1 MTAATGPTLGQNRGF
16 KPPPFLLVALI
27 RVCMNRPIPPAIAAT
42 LLFVAG
48 LAVAVGLTAG
58 FVPSDGTADVSP
70 ALDTTGEGTGALSS
84 PGSGAADGEPP
95 YLAPPPE
102 TVTREE
108 YVRPGIDLSAA
119 AASDSQRLRGEH
131 SAKTFE
137 AQFAAVEDTEEFVES
152 FVANLS
158 ARAEALDGQHA
169 GLVADYRDGEISTRS
184 LLRGLVRLGAAVTEQ
199 QRLADRVEITVE
211 ATEDVTLSRAVQEQ
225 SAALKDEIP
234 ALESPVVDR
243 LVDGGFGS
251 GAAVYAQAGAE
262 GFVLAAPTE
271 TEIQRQA
278 TLRGQRDRNGTNQ
291 FIEEAGEDENPF
303 SLAAE
308 RARTLYGEDIG
319 LFPPPFG
326 ATTVYGIQGTI
337 TGGDFRAYLDGAT
350 ENIFHESQTVAV
362 DEVPVTTTRNHRL
375 GTLEL
380 VVNATVP
387 TGPMQVSVTDAGEP
401 VEGATV
407 QVANQTAGT
416 TDANGQR
423 WMVQPLGG
431 AEVAVTVENLT
442 VDVTLP

>member
-1 MTAATGPTLGQNRGF
+1 MD
-16 KPPPFLLVALI
+16 
-27 RVCMNRPIPPAIAAT
+27 RPSPPAIAAT

-58 FVPSDGTADVSP
+58 VVPSDGAASP
-70 ALDTTGEGTGALSS
+70 TLDTPGEETGVLSTPVS
-84 PGSGAADGEPP
+84 AADGDPP

-108 YVRPGIDLSAA
+108 YVRPGIDVSAA
-119 AASDSQRLRGEH
+119 AASDSQRLQSEH
-131 SAKTFE
+131 SATAFE
-137 AQFAAVEDTEEFVES
+137 TQFTTVADPEGFVES
-152 FVANLS
+152 FVANIS
-158 ARAEALDGQHA
+158 ARAEALDDQHA
-169 GLVADYRDGEISTRS
+169 QLLAEYRDGEISTRT
-184 LLRGLVRLGAAVTEQ
+184 LLRELVRLGAAVTEQ
-199 QRLADRVEITVE
+199 QRLANRVETTVE
-211 ATEDVTLSRAVQEQ
+211 ATEGVTLSRAVQEQ
-225 SAALKDEIP
+225 SAALDDEIP
-234 ALESPVVDR
+234 ALESPVVDK
-243 LVDGGFGS
+243 LVDGGFEP

-262 GFVLAAPTE
+262 GVVLVAPNSTHH
-271 TEIQRQA
+271 QRQA

-291 FIEEAGEDENPF
+291 FVEEAGEDENPF

-308 RARTLYGEDIG
+308 RARALYGENIG

-350 ENIFHESQTVAV
+350 ENVFHERQTVAV
-362 DEVPVTTTRNHRL
+362 DEVPVTTSRNHRL

-401 VEGATV
+401 VEGAAI

-423 WMVQPLGG
+423 WVVQPLGG
-431 AEVAVTVENLT
+431 AEVSVTVDDLT
-442 VDVTLP
+442 VSVTLP

>member
-1 MTAATGPTLGQNRGF
+1 MD
-16 KPPPFLLVALI
+16 
-27 RVCMNRPIPPAIAAT
+27 RPSPPAIAAT

-58 FVPSDGTADVSP
+58 VVPSDGAASP
-70 ALDTTGEGTGALSS
+70 TLDTPGEETGVLSTPVS
-84 PGSGAADGEPP
+84 AADGNPP

-108 YVRPGIDLSAA
+108 YIQPGIDVSAA
-119 AASDSQRLRGEH
+119 AASDSQQLQSEH
-131 SAKTFE
+131 SATTFE
-137 AQFAAVEDTEEFVES
+137 TQFTTVADPEAFVES
-152 FVANLS
+152 FVANVS
-158 ARAEALDGQHA
+158 ARAEALDDQHA
-169 GLVADYRDGEISTRS
+169 QLLVEYRDGEISTRT
-184 LLRGLVRLGAAVTEQ
+184 LLRELVRLGAAVTEQ
-199 QRLADRVEITVE
+199 QRLADRVETTVE
-211 ATEDVTLSRAVQEQ
+211 ATEDVTLSRAVREQ
-225 SAALKDEIP
+225 FAALDDEIP
-234 ALESPVVDR
+234 ALESPVVDK
-243 LVDGGFGS
+243 LIDGGFEP

-262 GFVLAAPTE
+262 GVVLVAPDGTHH
-271 TEIQRQA
+271 QRQA

-291 FIEEAGEDENPF
+291 FVEEAGEDENPF

-308 RARTLYGEDIG
+308 RARALYGENIG

-350 ENIFHESQTVAV
+350 ENVFHERQTVAV
-362 DEVPVTTTRNHRL
+362 EEVPVTTSRNHRL

-401 VEGATV
+401 VEGAAI

-423 WMVQPLGG
+423 WVVQPLDG
-431 AEVAVTVENLT
+431 AEVSVTVDDLT
-442 VDVTLP
+442 VSVTLP

>member
-1 MTAATGPTLGQNRGF
+1 MD
-16 KPPPFLLVALI
+16 
-27 RVCMNRPIPPAIAAT
+27 RPSPPAIAAT

-58 FVPSDGTADVSP
+58 VVPSDGAASP
-70 ALDTTGEGTGALSS
+70 TLDTPGEETGVLST
-84 PGSGAADGEPP
+84 PVSGADPP

-108 YVRPGIDLSAA
+108 YVRPGIDVSAA
-119 AASDSQRLRGEH
+119 AASDSQRLQSEH
-131 SAKTFE
+131 SATAFE
-137 AQFAAVEDTEEFVES
+137 TQFTTVADPEAFVES
-152 FVANLS
+152 FVANIS
-158 ARAEALDGQHA
+158 ARAEALDDQHA
-169 GLVADYRDGEISTRS
+169 QLLVEYRDGEISTRT
-184 LLRGLVRLGAAVTEQ
+184 LLRELVRLGAAVTEQ
-199 QRLADRVEITVE
+199 QRLADRVETTVE
-211 ATEDVTLSRAVQEQ
+211 ATENVALSRAVREQ
-225 SAALKDEIP
+225 FAALDDEIP
-234 ALESPVVDR
+234 ALESPVVDK
-243 LVDGGFGS
+243 LVDGGFEP

-262 GFVLAAPTE
+262 GIVLVAPDGTQH
-271 TEIQRQA
+271 QRQA

-291 FIEEAGEDENPF
+291 FVKKAGEDENPF

-308 RARTLYGEDIG
+308 RARALYGENIG

-337 TGGDFRAYLDGAT
+337 TGGEFRAYLDGAT
-350 ENIFHESQTVAV
+350 ENVFHERQTVAV
-362 DEVPVTTTRNHRL
+362 DEVPVTTSRNHRL

-401 VEGATV
+401 VEGAAI

-423 WMVQPLGG
+423 WVVQPLDG
-431 AEVAVTVENLT
+431 AEVSVTVDDLT
-442 VDVTLP
+442 VSVTLP

>member
-1 MTAATGPTLGQNRGF
+1 MD
-16 KPPPFLLVALI
+16 
-27 RVCMNRPIPPAIAAT
+27 RPSPPAIAAT

-58 FVPSDGTADVSP
+58 VVPSDGAASP
-70 ALDTTGEGTGALSS
+70 TLDTPGEETGVLST
-84 PGSGAADGEPP
+84 PVSGADGDPP

-108 YVRPGIDLSAA
+108 YVRPGIDVSAA
-119 AASDSQRLRGEH
+119 AASDSQRLQSEH
-131 SAKTFE
+131 SATTFE
-137 AQFAAVEDTEEFVES
+137 TQFTTVADPEAFVES
-152 FVANLS
+152 FVANIS
-158 ARAEALDGQHA
+158 ARAEALDDQHA
-169 GLVADYRDGEISTRS
+169 QLLVEYRDGEISTRT
-184 LLRGLVRLGAAVTEQ
+184 LLRELVRLGAAVTEQ
-199 QRLADRVEITVE
+199 QRLADRVETTVE
-211 ATEDVTLSRAVQEQ
+211 ATENVALSRAVREQ
-225 SAALKDEIP
+225 FAALDDEIP
-234 ALESPVVDR
+234 ALESPVVDK
-243 LVDGGFGS
+243 LVDGGFEP

-262 GFVLAAPTE
+262 GIVLVAPDGTQH
-271 TEIQRQA
+271 QRQA

-291 FIEEAGEDENPF
+291 FVEKAGEDENPF

-308 RARTLYGEDIG
+308 RARALYGENIG

-337 TGGDFRAYLDGAT
+337 TGGEFRAYLDGAT
-350 ENIFHESQTVAV
+350 ENVFHERQTVAV
-362 DEVPVTTTRNHRL
+362 DEVPVTTSRNHRL

-401 VEGATV
+401 VEGAAI

-423 WMVQPLGG
+423 WVVQPLDG
-431 AEVAVTVENLT
+431 AEVSVTVDDLT
-442 VDVTLP
+442 VSVTLP

>member
-1 MTAATGPTLGQNRGF
+1 MD
-16 KPPPFLLVALI
+16 
-27 RVCMNRPIPPAIAAT
+27 RPSPPAIAAT

-58 FVPSDGTADVSP
+58 VVPSDGAASP
-70 ALDTTGEGTGALSS
+70 TLDTPGEETGVLSTPVS
-84 PGSGAADGEPP
+84 AADGDPP

-108 YVRPGIDLSAA
+108 YVRPGIDVSAA
-119 AASDSQRLRGEH
+119 AASDSQRLQSEH
-131 SAKTFE
+131 SATAFE
-137 AQFAAVEDTEEFVES
+137 TQFTTVADPEAFVES
-152 FVANLS
+152 FVANIS
-158 ARAEALDGQHA
+158 ARAEALDDQHA
-169 GLVADYRDGEISTRS
+169 QLLAEYRDGEISTRT
-184 LLRGLVRLGAAVTEQ
+184 LLRELVRLGAAVTEQ
-199 QRLADRVEITVE
+199 QRLANRVETTIE
-211 ATEDVTLSRAVQEQ
+211 ATEGVTLSRAVQEQ
-225 SAALKDEIP
+225 SAALDDEIP
-234 ALESPVVDR
+234 ALESPVVDK
-243 LVDGGFGS
+243 LVDGGFEP

-262 GFVLAAPTE
+262 GVVLVAPNSTHH
-271 TEIQRQA
+271 QRQA

-291 FIEEAGEDENPF
+291 FVEEAGEDENPF

-308 RARTLYGEDIG
+308 RARALYGENIG

-350 ENIFHESQTVAV
+350 ENVFHERQTVAV
-362 DEVPVTTTRNHRL
+362 DEVPVTTSRNHRL

-401 VEGATV
+401 VEGAAI

-423 WMVQPLGG
+423 WVVQPLGG
-431 AEVAVTVENLT
+431 AEVSVTVDDLT
-442 VDVTLP
+442 VSVTLP

>member
-1 MTAATGPTLGQNRGF
+1 ME
-16 KPPPFLLVALI
+16 
-27 RVCMNRPIPPAIAAT
+27 RPSPPAIAAT

-58 FVPSDGTADVSP
+58 VVPSDGAASP
-70 ALDTTGEGTGALSS
+70 TLDTPGEETGVLSTPVS
-84 PGSGAADGEPP
+84 AADPP

-108 YVRPGIDLSAA
+108 YIQPGIDVSAA
-119 AASDSQRLRGEH
+119 AASDSQQLQSEH
-131 SAKTFE
+131 SATTFE
-137 AQFAAVEDTEEFVES
+137 TQFTTVADPEAFVES
-152 FVANLS
+152 FVANVS
-158 ARAEALDGQHA
+158 ARAEALDDQHA
-169 GLVADYRDGEISTRS
+169 QLLVEYRDGEISTRT
-184 LLRGLVRLGAAVTEQ
+184 LLRELVRLGAAVTEQ
-199 QRLADRVEITVE
+199 QRLADRVETTVE
-211 ATEDVTLSRAVQEQ
+211 ATEDVTLSRAVREQ
-225 SAALKDEIP
+225 FAALDDEIP
-234 ALESPVVDR
+234 ALESPVVDK
-243 LVDGGFGS
+243 LIDGGFEP

-262 GFVLAAPTE
+262 GVVLVAPDGTHH
-271 TEIQRQA
+271 QRQA

-291 FIEEAGEDENPF
+291 FVEEAGEDENPF

-308 RARTLYGEDIG
+308 RARALYGENIG

-350 ENIFHESQTVAV
+350 ENVFHERQTVAV
-362 DEVPVTTTRNHRL
+362 EEVPVTTSRNHRL

-401 VEGATV
+401 VEGAAI

-423 WMVQPLGG
+423 WVVQPLDG
-431 AEVAVTVENLT
+431 AEVSVTVDDLT
-442 VDVTLP
+442 VSVTLP